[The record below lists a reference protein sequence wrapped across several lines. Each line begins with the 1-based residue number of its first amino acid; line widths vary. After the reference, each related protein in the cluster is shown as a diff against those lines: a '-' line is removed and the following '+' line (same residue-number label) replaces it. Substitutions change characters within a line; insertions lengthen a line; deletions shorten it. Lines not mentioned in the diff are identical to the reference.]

1 MRTLGLFMI
10 ALAIA
15 SPMMASAA
23 PLAPEIDAGSAA
35 ASDRAAIRRSG
46 GSQARRKRSGRAL
59 NSVLDPIQNPPLA
72 PGFRRMPLTRFRGV
86 AAA

>member
-1 MRTLGLFMI
+1 MI

-35 ASDRAAIRRSG
+35 AAIALLSG
-46 GSQARRKRSGRAL
+46 GLVVLRARRKK
-59 NSVLDPIQNPPLA
+59 
-72 PGFRRMPLTRFRGV
+72 
-86 AAA
+86 

>member
-35 ASDRAAIRRSG
+35 AASRCYPAVWWYSERGGRS
-46 GSQARRKRSGRAL
+46 RS
-59 NSVLDPIQNPPLA
+59 
-72 PGFRRMPLTRFRGV
+72 RGTST
-86 AAA
+86 AY